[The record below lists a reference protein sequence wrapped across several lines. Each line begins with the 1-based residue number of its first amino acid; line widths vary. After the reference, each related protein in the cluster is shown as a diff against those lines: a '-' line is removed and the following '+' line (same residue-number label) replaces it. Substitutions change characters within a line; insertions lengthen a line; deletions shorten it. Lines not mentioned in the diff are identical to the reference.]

1 MHSLHPGSARQ
12 AAADVGDPAARRLH
26 LLVLAASLLWFA
38 FWYRDTLMAMVDIWE
53 RSDTFAHGFVIAPIS
68 MSMTSTP
75 APPPDAAA
83 AAAAAPPE

>member
-1 MHSLHPGSARQ
+1 MHSLHPDSARQ

-53 RSDTFAHGFVIAPIS
+53 RSDTFAHG
-68 MSMTSTP
+68 
-75 APPPDAAA
+75 
-83 AAAAAPPE
+83 